1 MQNLLTFKT
10 GLSVHM
16 TQVHKE
22 TLTTIDNALPNRSGL
37 DVEIFGMEGIPED
50 IVQSH
55 NQRVIGQFA
64 QAEAERRAATGNP
77 GPGGAGGNGVKKPKF
92 ESPADLKKR
101 LAEHK
106 AKVAIEQAAGGS
118 SGDVTPLEAG
128 FGNMS
133 PGPAQSP
140 GVYVSGLIYSM
151 PGADGLHSRR
161 VLQVTSKA
169 RCPMGLRKIP
179 SLSKTFRNNTGN
191 SLPHTSSNRLH
202 SRSSLL
208 ALGPLQAVHNFLIA
222 SFLHRL
228 NNFSHL

>member
-1 MQNLLTFKT
+1 
-10 GLSVHM
+10 M

-77 GPGGAGGNGVKKPKF
+77 GPGGSGGNGVKKPKF

-106 AKVAIEQAAGGS
+106 AKVAMEQGADGS
-118 SGDVTPLEAG
+118 SGDVTPIGAG
-128 FGNMS
+128 FSNMS
-133 PGPAQSP
+133 PGPAHSP
-140 GVYVSGLIYSM
+140 GVYVSWPIVSM
-151 PGADGLHSRR
+151 PGADEIYSRR
-161 VLQVTSKA
+161 ALQVTSKLQ
-169 RCPMGLRKIP
+169 CPMALHRTTN
-179 SLSKTFRNNTGN
+179 LSRTFLSSTVN
-191 SLPHTSSNRLH
+191 SPRFSSNSNRLH

-208 ALGPLQAVHNFLIA
+208 ALAPLQVAHNFLIA
-222 SFLHRL
+222 SYLRRL
-228 NNFSHL
+228 NNSSHL